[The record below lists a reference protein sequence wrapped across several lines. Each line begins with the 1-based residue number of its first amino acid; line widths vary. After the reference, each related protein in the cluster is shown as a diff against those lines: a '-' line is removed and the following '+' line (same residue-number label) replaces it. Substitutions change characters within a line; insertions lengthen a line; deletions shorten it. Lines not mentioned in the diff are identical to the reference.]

1 MSAAKP
7 LTNLQIQLLKTF
19 NFEIPAE
26 QLEDIKKLLGN
37 YFASKATA
45 EMDKLWAEN
54 NWTQETMDKWVKE
67 HLRLEK

>member
-7 LTNLQIQLLKTF
+7 LTNLQIQLLKSF
-19 NFEIPAE
+19 YFEIPAE
-26 QLEDIKKLLGN
+26 QLEDIKTLLGN

-54 NWTQETMDKWVKE
+54 NWTQETMDKWAKE